1 MANGCSDEQES
12 ANDSDEVCLSEHV
25 FYVICRK

>member
-1 MANGCSDEQES
+1 MVNNGCSDDEQES

-25 FYVICRK
+25 ICT

>member
-1 MANGCSDEQES
+1 MVNNGYSDDEQEC

-25 FYVICRK
+25 IFI